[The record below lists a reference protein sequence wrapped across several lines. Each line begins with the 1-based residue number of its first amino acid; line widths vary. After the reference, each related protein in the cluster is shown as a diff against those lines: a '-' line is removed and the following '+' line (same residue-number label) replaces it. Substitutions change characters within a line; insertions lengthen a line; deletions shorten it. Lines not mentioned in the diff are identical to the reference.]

1 VAALNAQDL
10 RGFLDQ
16 FGLRIE
22 PAVQYLDRSWAV
34 AASADATRF
43 RLPRHFVGRTETD

>member
-1 VAALNAQDL
+1 MQTSSRSKFPLGSVLWLRWQDL

-34 AASADATRF
+34 AASADAT
-43 RLPRHFVGRTETD
+43 